1 MERIEGMDRA
11 FAGEAPEQRLRRL
24 LVHGLDGDA
33 KAYHLFLKDLSAHLR
48 AFFRK
53 RLVQL
58 PDDVEDLVQETLL
71 AVHNQRHTYRRDQPL
86 TAWVHAIARY
96 KLVDLLRA
104 RSCREALNDPLDE
117 EHELFAANDH
127 EAAAARRD
135 LAKLLDELP
144 DRQRLPIVHV
154 KLEGLSVVEAAQL
167 TGMSVA
173 AVKIGVHRG
182 LKVIAARIRSALL
195 KTDELVSMLAEGV
208 APVDAHAVARRF
220 ALALAWGVPAAF
232 AVMAIMLGL
241 RPDLAA
247 ATRLPMF
254 WVKLVVPAAVGLA
267 ALVAAQRL
275 GRPGMRL
282 GGVLLAI
289 VAPVAALWLMA
300 GGMLAGA
307 EPGERPGLV
316 LGSTWRTCPF
326 NIAMISLPLF
336 VAAFWAMKGLAP
348 TRLALAGAGAGLL
361 AGAVAAVVY
370 TFHCP
375 EMKAPFLAVWYVLGM
390 VIPAVVGAA
399 LGPRLLR
406 W

>member
-173 AVKIGVHRG
+173 AVKVGVHRG
-182 LKVIAARIRSALL
+182 LKVIAARIRSAL
-195 KTDELVSMLAEGV
+195 
-208 APVDAHAVARRF
+208 
-220 ALALAWGVPAAF
+220 
-232 AVMAIMLGL
+232 
-241 RPDLAA
+241 
-247 ATRLPMF
+247 
-254 WVKLVVPAAVGLA
+254 
-267 ALVAAQRL
+267 
-275 GRPGMRL
+275 
-282 GGVLLAI
+282 
-289 VAPVAALWLMA
+289 
-300 GGMLAGA
+300 
-307 EPGERPGLV
+307 
-316 LGSTWRTCPF
+316 
-326 NIAMISLPLF
+326 
-336 VAAFWAMKGLAP
+336 
-348 TRLALAGAGAGLL
+348 
-361 AGAVAAVVY
+361 
-370 TFHCP
+370 
-375 EMKAPFLAVWYVLGM
+375 
-390 VIPAVVGAA
+390 
-399 LGPRLLR
+399 
-406 W
+406 